1 MKIYN
6 KILSLLGTQKRKKEF
21 FLILALILIGT
32 LMEMLGIGIIIP
44 VLAFLLGTDV
54 GVAYPMLTPV
64 LELMGNPSQKQLV
77 LIGITLMV
85 ALYLI
90 KFIFLIFLSYR
101 QGSFVYGVQADLS
114 RSLLVSYLY
123 KPYVFHLQRNS
134 AQLIRNATTEVGVY
148 SGVVSATLSLI
159 TEALLLI
166 GVVALLLVFEPLPAL
181 ILIVSMS
188 VFTFVFHYFTKNRL
202 LQWGKDRQ
210 FLEGKCIQYLQQGL
224 GGIKDAKVLGRESY
238 FLNQYDESNLGKA
251 QVGKKQYVLQQLP
264 RFWLEFLVV
273 AGLGLLVFILLQQ
286 EKSMQ
291 SIIPTL
297 GLFGVASFRLM
308 PAANKLLSSVQR
320 IRYGIPVVETLYDEV
335 DEIPP
340 KIIKHNDFHIDTDIP
355 TLKNVIKVNHVN
367 FSYPDTK
374 EHSLKGVCISVPRGH
389 AIGLIGKS
397 GAGKSTLVDIIL
409 GLLQPSSGNVE
420 IDGININLNVRAWQ
434 DKIGYVPQTIF
445 LTDDTLR
452 NNIALGV
459 SECDIDETKLS
470 QAISDAQL
478 EEYIEQL
485 PIGLDTEVGERGVRI
500 SGGQRQRIGIA
511 RALYHGPEVLIL
523 DEATSS
529 LDVET
534 EKKVIDVITNLI
546 GKKTIIIISHRF
558 SAIKCCN
565 NIYRLDS
572 GKITQ
577 AGNYNQ
583 IINTFD
589 DD

>member
-1 MKIYN
+1 
-6 KILSLLGTQKRKKEF
+6 
-21 FLILALILIGT
+21 
-32 LMEMLGIGIIIP
+32 
-44 VLAFLLGTDV
+44 
-54 GVAYPMLTPV
+54 
-64 LELMGNPSQKQLV
+64 
-77 LIGITLMV
+77 
-85 ALYLI
+85 
-90 KFIFLIFLSYR
+90 
-101 QGSFVYGVQADLS
+101 
-114 RSLLVSYLY
+114 
-123 KPYVFHLQRNS
+123 
-134 AQLIRNATTEVGVY
+134 
-148 SGVVSATLSLI
+148 
-159 TEALLLI
+159 
-166 GVVALLLVFEPLPAL
+166 
-181 ILIVSMS
+181 
-188 VFTFVFHYFTKNRL
+188 
-202 LQWGKDRQ
+202 
-210 FLEGKCIQYLQQGL
+210 
-224 GGIKDAKVLGRESY
+224 
-238 FLNQYDESNLGKA
+238 
-251 QVGKKQYVLQQLP
+251 
-264 RFWLEFLVV
+264 
-273 AGLGLLVFILLQQ
+273 
-286 EKSMQ
+286 MQ

-320 IRYGIPVVETLYDEV
+320 IRYGMPVVETLYDEV
-335 DEIPP
+335 DEVSPQ
-340 KIIKHNDFHIDTDIP
+340 IIKDNDFHVDTDIP

-374 EHSLKGVCISVPRGH
+374 EHSLKDVCISVPRGH

-420 IDGININLNVRAWQ
+420 IDGINIDQNVRAWQ

-529 LDVET
+529 LDIET